1 MHPNMQRLVE
11 LQGLDERLLKLR
23 KDLSGVPAR
32 LAIIEA
38 RLKASKSILTSAQES
53 RTTSLTERKKFEID
67 VEQWREKARKY
78 RDQSYEVKTNEAFKA
93 LQHEIT
99 HAEKEMAQ
107 AEDRLLE
114 RMVSGEEYDRTI
126 KSAEADLK
134 LAETAAAAE
143 RAKLESERAKF
154 SSELAAAETERAN
167 IITEIPETLLSE
179 YDRIGARHHGIALAG
194 VLHETCQAC
203 GVRIRPH
210 VFQELR
216 RATNDHIFTCETCN
230 RILYYLEPSF
240 ATEGDRVVAV
250 YAGDTPQ
257 PPAAGESAQPDD
269 PSTKTSA
276 ASVVPSHDN

>member
-1 MHPNMQRLVE
+1 MHPNMQRLIE
-11 LQGLDERLLKLR
+11 LQSLDERLLKLR

-32 LAIIEA
+32 LAVIEA
-38 RLKASKSILTSAQES
+38 RLNASKSVLAAAQES
-53 RTTSLTERKKFEID
+53 RTTSIKERKKYELD
-67 VEQWREKARKY
+67 VEQWREKAKKY

-93 LQHEIT
+93 LQHEIA

-134 LAETAAAAE
+134 VAETVAAAE

-154 SSELAAAETERAN
+154 SAELAAAESERGK
-167 IITEIPETLLSE
+167 IITEIPENLLSE
-179 YDRIGARHHGIALAG
+179 YDRIAKRHHGIALAG
-194 VLHETCQAC
+194 VLNETCQAC
-203 GVRIRPH
+203 GVLIRPH

-216 RATNDHIFTCETCN
+216 RSTNDHIFTCETCN

-240 ATEGDRVVAV
+240 ATEGDRVVSL
-250 YAGDTPQ
+250 YAGASKSSPV
-257 PPAAGESAQPDD
+257 AVESTNPGDA
-269 PSTKTSA
+269 STKASA
-276 ASVVPSHDN
+276 AIAPSHEN